1 MYIYT
6 NVKLFLNSIFIV
18 FVTSFDF
25 EARIIY
31 MWFKNDSKWV
41 KSYVLLFFI
50 SYVVLNFL
58 QIMYIVVC
66 IHLEG
71 VCWMGKSDTNCG

>member
-6 NVKLFLNSIFIV
+6 NVKLFLNSIFIF

-41 KSYVLLFFI
+41 KSYMLLFFI

-66 IHLEG
+66 IHFEG